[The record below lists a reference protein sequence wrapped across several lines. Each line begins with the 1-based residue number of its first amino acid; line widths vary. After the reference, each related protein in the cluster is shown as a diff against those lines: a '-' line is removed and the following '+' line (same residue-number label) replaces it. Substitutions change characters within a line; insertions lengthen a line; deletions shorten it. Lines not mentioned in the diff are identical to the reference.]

1 MTAAW
6 YDLYV
11 LNQKVS
17 SFNLDM
23 IADGMKYCQ
32 RALATCLDG
41 TSSQQSFAQSAT
53 PASHNTT
60 PPQAHA
66 AHFFDLRSR
75 IIRIA

>member
-1 MTAAW
+1 MTAAR

-11 LNQKVS
+11 LTQKVS
-17 SFNLDM
+17 SFNHDT
-23 IADGMKYCQ
+23 IADGMMHCQ
-32 RALATCLDG
+32 GALATCLDG

-53 PASHNTT
+53 PTSHNTT

-66 AHFFDLRSR
+66 AHFLYLRFR

>member
-1 MTAAW
+1 MTAAR

-11 LNQKVS
+11 LTQKVS
-17 SFNLDM
+17 SFNHDT
-23 IADGMKYCQ
+23 IADGMMHCQ
-32 RALATCLDG
+32 GALATCLDG

-53 PASHNTT
+53 PTSHNTT

-66 AHFFDLRSR
+66 AHFRYLRFR

>member
-6 YDLYV
+6 YDVYV

-66 AHFFDLRSR
+66 AHFFYLRFR
-75 IIRIA
+75 II

>member
-66 AHFFDLRSR
+66 AHFFYLRFR